1 MTTTLKASTARVRAG
16 NRSIREYDVEVEVER
31 TPRGDLTV
39 DLYFND
45 PNDGA
50 RIVIRSEDVE
60 AFIAA
65 AKGAEQPQPEVD
77 LGPITDPAIH
87 TIGGKPIDDL
97 TNPGEYGRTH
107 DMTCPA
113 CVASGSSF
121 TTSPRSETYWSS

>member
-1 MTTTLKASTARVRAG
+1 MQDIRTLSAENWEPVRRHRQSAYVVG
-16 NRSIREYDVEVEVER
+16 LCERCDTPIQPREEHLTRAWAHGPAEACQHITCPGQ
-31 TPRGDLTV
+31 TPEGL
-39 DLYFND
+39 
-45 PNDGA
+45 
-50 RIVIRSEDVE
+50 
-60 AFIAA
+60 
-65 AKGAEQPQPEVD
+65 VD